1 MADRRRGGGDNGV
14 PPWPEVAH
22 LAGASHLPP
31 EGNGIRA
38 SATRRPVLAAA
49 AVAALWVLALIVT
62 VVLVH
67 QRYRDALSGRI
78 GADFLIYLHAARI
91 VASGHSPY
99 SSSGTFVYPP
109 ALAVLLAPF
118 AHVAPIRAFRAWTV
132 LELAAVLVGI
142 GAFVGMTASEYRA
155 WVRPILFAFC
165 VVTAFHFWPISIG
178 LYLGQ
183 ADALVFAALLL
194 SAWAARRGRPATRG
208 AFLGVSGLLKT
219 WPAAVVVSVCQSGAG
234 RRLRAAAAF
243 VLTILLAPVL
253 AVVLGGGSGLVD
265 FTRAVVSARSQH
277 LVSDSVWGA
286 PTLLFSGSGL
296 AHPVVVSAPLRVLVT
311 GALVAWVG
319 GLVVVVLRTP
329 GDPAL
334 CTWNVT
340 FCIVLLLPVS
350 HRAYA
355 LYCLPVLWFWASRLL
370 RGARP
375 AWGTSLV
382 AAVLFV
388 WWIVLARAWPDSGSS
403 PEIGA
408 VHYCVVFGADL
419 VACTAS
425 VIGARL
431 LELRG
436 PDRIIGSDP
445 LPPDPAG
452 STGSTGTAGT
462 TGSRDQPDL
471 PVATGGPN
479 GAPVSSG

>member
-1 MADRRRGGGDNGV
+1 MADRRRGGGDDGD
-14 PPWPEVAH
+14 PPRPEVAL
-22 LAGASHLPP
+22 LADASQVPP
-31 EGNGIRA
+31 EGNDIRA

-67 QRYRDALSGRI
+67 QRYRDALSGPI
-78 GADFLIYLHAARI
+78 GADFLIYLHAARL

-118 AHVAPIRAFRAWTV
+118 VHAAPIRVFRAWTV
-132 LELAAVLVGI
+132 LELAAMLVGI
-142 GAFVGMTASEYRA
+142 GAFVATGAPEHRA
-155 WVRPILFAFC
+155 WVRPILFTFC
-165 VVTAFHFWPISIG
+165 VVTAFHFWPIGIG

-183 ADALVFAALLL
+183 ADAFVFAALLL

-208 AFLGVSGLLKT
+208 AFLGLSGLLKT
-219 WPAAVVVSVCQSGAG
+219 WPAAVVVSVCQLGAG

-243 VLTILLAPVL
+243 VVTILVAPVL

-277 LVSDSVWGA
+277 LVHDSVWGA
-286 PTLLFSGSGL
+286 PSLLFSNSGL

-319 GLVVVVLRTP
+319 ALVVVVLRTP

-355 LYCLPVLWFWASRLL
+355 LYGLPALWFWASRLL
-370 RGARP
+370 RGTRP
-375 AWGTSLV
+375 TWGIALV
-382 AAVLFV
+382 AAVLFA
-388 WWIVLARAWPDSGSS
+388 WWVVLTRAWPDSGSS
-403 PEIGA
+403 PAIGA
-408 VHYCVVFGADL
+408 VHYCVVFAADL
-419 VACTAS
+419 AACTAS
-425 VIGARL
+425 VIGARFL
-431 LELRG
+431 DPRG
-436 PDRIIGSDP
+436 PDQIIGSDP
-445 LPPDPAG
+445 LPTDPTGSAG
-452 STGSTGTAGT
+452 SAASAGT
-462 TGSRDQPDL
+462 TRSSDQPD
-471 PVATGGPN
+471 PSVATGGSI
-479 GAPVSSG
+479 GVSASSG